1 MTCIVLLKVLFAK
14 YVYLPL
20 KDKLRSSIS
29 QQGILNVA
37 RNTQKHIF
45 LRYDQKSFIG
55 QNAIHSRHR
64 IYRHR
69 TNQVYHMMMS
79 RNNVVCGIKCSNYD
93 TVSMQT
99 L

>member
-1 MTCIVLLKVLFAK
+1 MWRETPKNIFFCVMIKNHSL
-14 YVYLPL
+14 
-20 KDKLRSSIS
+20 DKTQFI
-29 QQGILNVA
+29 QGIAFN
-37 RNTQKHIF
+37 
-45 LRYDQKSFIG
+45 
-55 QNAIHSRHR
+55 
-64 IYRHR
+64 R

>member
-29 QQGILNVA
+29 QQGILNVV

-45 LRYDQKSFIG
+45 LRYDQKIIHWTKRNSFKASHLQTSHKSG
-55 QNAIHSRHR
+55 LPYDDVTQ
-64 IYRHR
+64 
-69 TNQVYHMMMS
+69 Q
-79 RNNVVCGIKCSNYD
+79 CSLWYQ
-93 TVSMQT
+93 M
-99 L
+99 